1 MMYFY
6 VPTGG
11 TVAVHMSYGERFV
24 GTDTEIVLPN
34 ALQPSLVDAYNVTAD
49 PPYVSFL
56 NGSNFSYSEGF
67 EAPALLERFGHK
79 PLRFVASE
87 NNWYAQLDATSI
99 AVAMGGERSVHDFV
113 SKQVVGLYA
122 TEPFL
127 VETFQEDDSTAGAE
141 CFDTQDVA
149 CLAIT
154 QSYDVVA
161 KIVPS
166 GSSFAVLYEN
176 GDVIVSGIG
185 LLPGGNIGN
194 IFAVPGQPGS
204 FVALA
209 MNITVIRIHGTA
221 FSSVVSAPVFAFDPN
236 TPDQIY
242 YGNSQGGLILNGDH
256 TVSVWSEGKYSMPDS
271 PTWFDDVENVYVN
284 SAAFVLLHVDGTV
297 TSWGD
302 AACGGDVSTVASL
315 LEGGIRQITTTISS
329 RSFGVILD
337 SGDAFFWGDVYQP
350 FAQSIS
356 NATYMMPLPEDV
368 YVVYNEKP
376 QYDVIGARDS
386 HQSTSL
392 CLTGMRAMCTT
403 FRCPFGSTKPGQN
416 AISCPSGGCTA
427 KICCAGKA
435 VSVVPATNAPV
446 TNVTAT
452 IVPATNVPPTNAP
465 VTNVTATPTN
475 VPVTNVTAD
484 TVVPTTAAPATTVPT
499 TALPPPT
506 PPNDT
511 LEPPTDTPTSSSTP
525 LPRTDT
531 PAPPTPEPAPAPP
544 QTIVPTSTETPT
556 TPVTIPPTAALPVQT
571 STPSLLPETVSDA
584 TALYAL
590 VVSLALALLLLAS
603 CGVLWCRRAM
613 RQEKAAPHTLVEMTS
628 TLLPTDPTDP
638 TSEMLT
644 ATAESPHTHIAMYSV
659 NSTGS
664 VIEGVLPS
672 GTGVEGPA
680 DTVYASWTKDREVG
694 RGAYGV
700 VYVGRLADGRAV
712 AMKEQHSAERGDADD
727 AVANLRL
734 LRRLRHPHLT
744 EMLDVVYDA
753 GGRRLCVLMEYV
765 SGGSLG
771 AYVRGLGRRLEEP
784 KAVFYMRQVLQALG
798 FLHGNRV
805 VHRDLKAENV
815 LLTAAG
821 VAKLCDFGSMK
832 QFVGTECGGVD
843 NNEDDEDGHDNV
855 DNDSVLGTRSREMTH
870 IAASRYNTQVG
881 SPHWM
886 APEVLDQLSGFVEA
900 GPAADVFSF
909 GCTVSEVLNE
919 GVPPGRF
926 CEEGPWAPLVKTMQF
941 PPENIATDVSEHAR
955 DLLSKTLL
963 RDPDARPSAVDLLQ
977 HPFIAQWTG
986 ANITV
991 LRECD
996 GAGDGGNAGTHRQA
1010 HERLSA
1016 GAMRSR
1022 TRMRPPLGKGSFGVV
1037 YRATVAGRGGHVAV
1051 KDIQLDVGHSA
1062 KARERV
1068 EREFVLMRS
1077 LHHEHIVQY
1086 LGHMWRDGTR
1096 LEIFMEYMPG
1106 GSVRSLLRA
1115 RRKGLDVATIWRY
1128 VRQVLL
1134 GLAYLHKGGDGFAPI
1149 AHRDVKADNLLLSI
1163 DATVKLS
1170 DFGCSKLFEGDGT
1183 GAGGGVG
1190 GGGGGAGVGTH
1201 EGASFGAAG
1210 AQTCVGTPFWMAPE
1224 VLQRR
1229 HSHGGEGDYGTRCD
1243 IWSLGC
1249 TVVEMLGATPWRVH
1263 ARETEHEIL
1272 VRALTSTGGPL
1283 VPDTA
1288 PPDLAHF
1295 LSRCFVR
1302 EPQQRPSAQTLL
1314 EGDWSSHVHDDV
1326 VEHIT
1331 PLE

>member
-1 MMYFY
+1 MHAYSKGDSVQYYNDLYPGMCAKGALGRSDNGAECYQQCVSGSLLFY
-6 VPTGG
+6 SPEPAKLWRRTLLQPREDVERFTFASEYDFAITGVVHGTAEPQLTAFSGPTLPEVFGGGIRMAAQGLDSVLAVRDDGVLMAYGDRTTDTPFYGFDNMVWEGNVVGVVSLQAVFLILESSSGGLTVRCSAPLGAVCTGFPMQNVAKVDNGIFSYAVLFTDRRLALWWLLTSNSESMLPSGVQGNVLDVRAVRYSAYYVFCTEGRLLQVTPMKVVVHTGVYVDLATLDTTLVSSDIGTALLLRNG
-11 TVAVHMSYGERFV
+11 TVHFATPVSDSPRYPFTGRGSY
-24 GTDTEIVLPN
+24 D
-34 ALQPSLVDAYNVTAD
+34 NVTAVYGNEAAFLLLHD
-49 PPYVSFL
+49 PDDSKPSVTVFGKPTHGGDISHVPLSGEIDTVYSVPRGSAFAVRFTDGKLVAWGVSDGAAKVLWDVDWVLPTDTGYVVFHEDGKQSVL
-56 NGSNFSYSEGF
+56 GNVSVSHVELLMDCVKGAVATCSIVRCPKGRDRAGKHTIPCGSGAQCRGANLTLCCDLPET
-67 EAPALLERFGHK
+67 EAPLTAAPQTIAPKTSAPQTAAPLTIAPQTAAPSPVPTAGSPLPQLPSVAPVVPPVPEQTALPGTAVHT
-79 PLRFVASE
+79 A
-87 NNWYAQLDATSI
+87 AATSHPTVSPTNVTDVTDEPPDDTPNARSNGTVVYVTVFGVLACVLCACGLCVWWRR
-99 AVAMGGERSVHDFV
+99 AVAVPLNYHS
-113 SKQVVGLYA
+113 A
-122 TEPFL
+122 
-127 VETFQEDDSTAGAE
+127 ST
-141 CFDTQDVA
+141 
-149 CLAIT
+149 
-154 QSYDVVA
+154 
-161 KIVPS
+161 PS
-166 GSSFAVLYEN
+166 MIEMRTAL
-176 GDVIVSGIG
+176 VSGESGTHASPSAEESMFSDNFIQDCES
-185 LLPGGNIGN
+185 
-194 IFAVPGQPGS
+194 VPR
-204 FVALA
+204 
-209 MNITVIRIHGTA
+209 T
-221 FSSVVSAPVFAFDPN
+221 
-236 TPDQIY
+236 
-242 YGNSQGGLILNGDH
+242 
-256 TVSVWSEGKYSMPDS
+256 E
-271 PTWFDDVENVYVN
+271 
-284 SAAFVLLHVDGTV
+284 
-297 TSWGD
+297 
-302 AACGGDVSTVASL
+302 ASL
-315 LEGGIRQITTTISS
+315 L
-329 RSFGVILD
+329 
-337 SGDAFFWGDVYQP
+337 P
-350 FAQSIS
+350 
-356 NATYMMPLPEDV
+356 
-368 YVVYNEKP
+368 
-376 QYDVIGARDS
+376 
-386 HQSTSL
+386 
-392 CLTGMRAMCTT
+392 
-403 FRCPFGSTKPGQN
+403 
-416 AISCPSGGCTA
+416 
-427 KICCAGKA
+427 
-435 VSVVPATNAPV
+435 
-446 TNVTAT
+446 
-452 IVPATNVPPTNAP
+452 
-465 VTNVTATPTN
+465 
-475 VPVTNVTAD
+475 
-484 TVVPTTAAPATTVPT
+484 
-499 TALPPPT
+499 
-506 PPNDT
+506 
-511 LEPPTDTPTSSSTP
+511 
-525 LPRTDT
+525 
-531 PAPPTPEPAPAPP
+531 
-544 QTIVPTSTETPT
+544 
-556 TPVTIPPTAALPVQT
+556 
-571 STPSLLPETVSDA
+571 
-584 TALYAL
+584 
-590 VVSLALALLLLAS
+590 
-603 CGVLWCRRAM
+603 CG
-613 RQEKAAPHTLVEMTS
+613 E
-628 TLLPTDPTDP
+628 
-638 TSEMLT
+638 
-644 ATAESPHTHIAMYSV
+644 
-659 NSTGS
+659 
-664 VIEGVLPS
+664 
-672 GTGVEGPA
+672 GVEGPA

-771 AYVRGLGRRLEEP
+771 AYVRGLGRRLEEA

-1272 VRALTSTGGPL
+1272 VRALTSTGGPP

-1314 EGDWSSHVHDDV
+1314 EGDWNSHVHGDV
-1326 VEHIT
+1326 VDHIT

>member
-1 MMYFY
+1 MCADHSLLLYGGPTTGASSEVLQGYLQGVRAAQHSGNLLAVVRDAEPYF
-6 VPTGG
+6 V
-11 TVAVHMSYGERFV
+11 VVDV
-24 GTDTEIVLPN
+24 GDTEGNTTAPTYTAYDTVPLDMVTATADSFVMRTPN
-34 ALQPSLVDAYNVTAD
+34 WSLVLLEDGAVVSTPFTAVRSVEATADTFLVSVDEDEWPVASRTVCIGAFSCNMDNAVATVGDTSAILREPNSRIITVQSPQSNVKSSGIAYLSEYSRNLYSTGCGYVLFAENTVTAWGEPGCPAADTSAVDHRFNVTASTMRLMI
-49 PPYVSFL
+49 VSNQRGAAVW
-56 NGSNFSYSEGF
+56 NGDHSIVTWGDLGVATVVEEVNVALEASFETLYANANAFVAIHKGASRIIAWGLPSAGGDTTTVDHLLGTTIDQIYSTPKHDAF
-67 EAPALLERFGHK
+67 A
-79 PLRFVASE
+79 LRFVNGSV
-87 NNWYAQLDATSI
+87 I
-99 AVAMGGERSVHDFV
+99 A
-113 SKQVVGLYA
+113 
-122 TEPFL
+122 
-127 VETFQEDDSTAGAE
+127 
-141 CFDTQDVA
+141 
-149 CLAIT
+149 
-154 QSYDVVA
+154 
-161 KIVPS
+161 
-166 GSSFAVLYEN
+166 
-176 GDVIVSGIG
+176 
-185 LLPGGNIGN
+185 
-194 IFAVPGQPGS
+194 
-204 FVALA
+204 
-209 MNITVIRIHGTA
+209 
-221 FSSVVSAPVFAFDPN
+221 
-236 TPDQIY
+236 
-242 YGNSQGGLILNGDH
+242 
-256 TVSVWSEGKYSMPDS
+256 
-271 PTWFDDVENVYVN
+271 
-284 SAAFVLLHVDGTV
+284 
-297 TSWGD
+297 WGD
-302 AACGGDVSTVASL
+302 AGHGGDATTVAHLLHDVSWVLAVGKGFVAFTGNTEVAWGGFSRDEGVSLASCAKDTLPTCLMIRCLYGYDLLEGEHYQCGTVEECREGDRWACCSRRGTVSHHTNAPMNASNHSTEVPEAFSEVPLAEGENVPVGLIGVVCGSVVCCVVLVVCVARRVRRREEKSAVFEMDVVVPLMERDVECGL
-315 LEGGIRQITTTISS
+315 LEGG
-329 RSFGVILD
+329 G
-337 SGDAFFWGDVYQP
+337 GGGGG
-350 FAQSIS
+350 
-356 NATYMMPLPEDV
+356 EGG
-368 YVVYNEKP
+368 E
-376 QYDVIGARDS
+376 
-386 HQSTSL
+386 
-392 CLTGMRAMCTT
+392 RAS
-403 FRCPFGSTKPGQN
+403 PSV
-416 AISCPSGGCTA
+416 ASGGV
-427 KICCAGKA
+427 
-435 VSVVPATNAPV
+435 VSSVRDTVSQHG
-446 TNVTAT
+446 TAT
-452 IVPATNVPPTNAP
+452 
-465 VTNVTATPTN
+465 TATG
-475 VPVTNVTAD
+475 PVYS
-484 TVVPTTAAPATTVPT
+484 AAGTST
-499 TALPPPT
+499 TALPHH
-506 PPNDT
+506 
-511 LEPPTDTPTSSSTP
+511 
-525 LPRTDT
+525 
-531 PAPPTPEPAPAPP
+531 
-544 QTIVPTSTETPT
+544 
-556 TPVTIPPTAALPVQT
+556 
-571 STPSLLPETVSDA
+571 
-584 TALYAL
+584 
-590 VVSLALALLLLAS
+590 
-603 CGVLWCRRAM
+603 G
-613 RQEKAAPHTLVEMTS
+613 
-628 TLLPTDPTDP
+628 
-638 TSEMLT
+638 
-644 ATAESPHTHIAMYSV
+644 MYSV
-659 NSTGS
+659 HSTGS
-664 VIEGVLPS
+664 VSEGAFPS

-694 RGAYGV
+694 RGSYGV

-771 AYVRGLGRRLEEP
+771 AYVRGLGRRLEEA

-832 QFVGTECGGVD
+832 QFVGTECGDIDGSSGQGTGTVD
-843 NNEDDEDGHDNV
+843 S
-855 DNDSVLGTRSREMTH
+855 SVLSRELTH

-996 GAGDGGNAGTHRQA
+996 GDGDGGNAGTHRQA

-1183 GAGGGVG
+1183 GAGGG
-1190 GGGGGAGVGTH
+1190 GGAGVGTH

-1272 VRALTSTGGPL
+1272 VRALTSTGGPP

-1314 EGDWSSHVHDDV
+1314 EGDWSSHVHGDI